1 MIDNFT
7 KVMLTVIAVALMVLA
22 VKTFQVVPMSVE
34 AARGEIYQVDIR
46 KIGGNYVF
54 LNDIIGSR

>member
-7 KVMLTVIAVALMVLA
+7 KVVLTVIAVALMILA
-22 VKTFQVVPMSVE
+22 VKTFRVVPTSVE

-54 LNDIIGSR
+54 LSDLVKK